1 MTKTEMM
8 NTYHNINGAT
18 AYIFGYVDNG
28 VVYMTQ
34 IIDHFAEELTTYEQ
48 ASRGAGMGI
57 RLRIRKAH
65 KVALHMA
72 SVAVGTTKDFLNTKY
87 NKGEVFEK
95 LVTEYYGQEWHKDNT
110 PFTECGDININGVEV
125 QIKFDGA
132 TFTNERTLTNLLA
145 RLG

>member
-1 MTKTEMM
+1 MTKIEMM

-18 AYIFGYVDNG
+18 AYIFGYADKG
-28 VVYMTQ
+28 IIYMTQ
-34 IIDHFAEELTTYEQ
+34 IVDRFPEELTTYEK

-65 KVALHMA
+65 KTALHMI
-72 SVAVGTTKDFLNTKY
+72 SVAIGSVEDFLNTKY

-95 LVTEYYGQEWHKDNT
+95 LVTEYYGQEWHKDHI
-110 PFTECGDININGVEV
+110 PFTECGDININEVEV
-125 QIKFDGA
+125 QIKFNGA